1 MRPQIGLALGSG
13 VARGWAHIGVLRA
26 LEQAGLKPDI
36 VAGTSIGALV
46 GATYLGG
53 HLPDLEAWALK
64 LSRTRLSRLFDFQLG
79 GGGLIAGRRVLQA
92 LHPEM
97 LALAI
102 EDLPVPFICVA
113 TDLANGHEVWL
124 RSGNL
129 VEALRASYAV
139 PALFPPVS
147 IDGRWLIDGALANPV
162 PVSVCRA
169 MGAHLTIAVNLSG
182 EAFGE
187 SSADEVLDIPG
198 AGNDEARNG
207 DGADADPAPAVR
219 MQFLRQFF
227 RRRDG
232 EPSAFAVMARTFY
245 IVQDRIARSRLAGDP
260 PDLMIFPQL
269 SGIGILD
276 FDRARESIAAGE
288 AATRA
293 ALPKLRQLVRHF
305 GKGHAAW
312 NKRPAKGKRPLI
324 ESK

>member
-26 LEQAGLKPDI
+26 LEHAGLKPDI

-46 GATYLGG
+46 GAAYLGG
-53 HLPDLEAWALK
+53 HLPYLEAWALK
-64 LSRTRLSRLFDFQLG
+64 LNRTRLSRLFDFQLG

-124 RSGNL
+124 RNGSL

-139 PALFPPVS
+139 PALFPPVNIES
-147 IDGRWLIDGALANPV
+147 RWLIDGALANPV

-169 MGAHLTIAVNLSG
+169 MGAHVTIAVNLSS

-187 SSADEVLDIPG
+187 SPAEDVLDIAEPG
-198 AGNDEARNG
+198 NG
-207 DGADADPAPAVR
+207 KAPNGEGADGDTVPAIR

-227 RRRDG
+227 RRRNG

-260 PDLMIFPQL
+260 PELTIFPRL
-269 SGIGILD
+269 AGIGILD
-276 FDRARESIAAGE
+276 FNRARESIAAGE

-293 ALPKLRQLVRHF
+293 ALPKLRQLVHRF
-305 GKGHAAW
+305 DREHAAW
-312 NKRPAKGKRPLI
+312 NKRSANEKPPLI